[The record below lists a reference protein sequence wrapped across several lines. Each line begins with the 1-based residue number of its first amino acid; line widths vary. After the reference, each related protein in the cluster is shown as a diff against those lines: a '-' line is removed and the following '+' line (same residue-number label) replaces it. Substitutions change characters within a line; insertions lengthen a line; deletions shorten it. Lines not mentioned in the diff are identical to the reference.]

1 MNDRDTPIAGSPDTK
16 PRPRRWLRRLRPAT
30 FVPAAGFADAAALE
44 SWMKDWLACKLDIP
58 AASIDRNEPL
68 IDFGLDSL
76 AAVGFSGDLEVVIGR
91 PISPSIAWEFP
102 TIAEAAAHIFAGG
115 GGMVSD
121 MDA

>member
-1 MNDRDTPIAGSPDTK
+1 
-16 PRPRRWLRRLRPAT
+16 
-30 FVPAAGFADAAALE
+30 VPAAGFADAAALE
-44 SWMKDWLACKLDIP
+44 DWMRDWLARKLGIP

-76 AAVGFSGDLEVVIGR
+76 AAVSFSGDLEVAVGR

-115 GGMVSD
+115 GGTVSD